1 MLQKKFNFYQEDL
14 ILCQKY
20 CVLNQMDI
28 FFSSKNAS
36 LLATNTAN
44 LCTYDKINSKEFVLA
59 NDILL
64 LNTQIIREW

>member
-28 FFSSKNAS
+28 FFSSKN
-36 LLATNTAN
+36 LHFWLQIQKI
-44 LCTYDKINSKEFVLA
+44 YEKINSKDFFLA

-64 LNTQIIREW
+64 LNTQIDRKW